1 MTASPKFGRVSASRD
16 SGLKSR
22 GFGTKH
28 ARICTKLAQGLQEKV
43 RVQSA
48 ERAPST
54 KVEKADE
61 GIGSNEKGK
70 DVKNKG
76 GNVRL
81 HGEVHQGSV
90 DFFNR
95 AKELGKAQRHKQL
108 TLAITE
114 LFCVCGL
121 PLSLASSTAWKKVLA
136 YADPSYKPPDRSAL
150 SDKWIPAEA
159 DRIYIKTIEEL
170 KGFNDLTLSLDGGT
184 SHGGESF
191 WTLHVSTPLSQ
202 VYLLQV
208 REATA
213 ESHTGDW
220 LCDFAMKTIEAIG
233 PARFSCMVSDS
244 TGNTLLGRTK
254 VARAVPTII
263 PVADCV
269 HHLSNTVGDIVKL
282 SFFRQ
287 TLTIIRAVITKI
299 HKSHLG
305 TAEFKAARSIIPGAP
320 GRGLE
325 AVGKTRFGTVIYSAR
340 SLQRNLPVLKEII
353 KRGKFNMGTYAQYF
367 DPKTNRT
374 TVEFEFALAQI
385 VRIGTPAIQALTCL
399 ESNTATAADVYVF
412 FHAFVALT
420 LETLE
425 DKGMAF
431 AVEEKNEI
439 RSILEWRY
447 NQLFG
452 TGNLASDIYVSAAYL
467 IPVHISSA
475 FFKCQPAPNGHP
487 DYAGIHNLAAFK
499 RVASFLTNIA
509 EKEIKH
515 GHKAELTMWRNRAS
529 LFVSKLLNE
538 LKAYTRQQ
546 YPFNAPYNEDLG
558 PLLWWSA
565 LCNNELSQIL
575 PILAIKVLSVR
586 INSMEE
592 ERTGSV
598 FTWLSPPLRSRI
610 SVDMMG
616 AITRVRRH
624 FKEVTKPHS
633 PSMKR
638 PKIYFYDFHS
648 RFMDD
653 TEAGEVQGSS
663 GIGGTAE
670 KDKYSDVIINGA
682 DADDMDDDD
691 NWLAHDHDVAKL
703 HSALG
708 SIDASPCAL
717 DSRHITAALSWNAP
731 SNSSDVSS
739 TQSLTLEEIPSGDDN
754 DFSLNLDF

>member
-1 MTASPKFGRVSASRD
+1 M
-16 SGLKSR
+16 
-22 GFGTKH
+22 
-28 ARICTKLAQGLQEKV
+28 
-43 RVQSA
+43 
-48 ERAPST
+48 
-54 KVEKADE
+54 
-61 GIGSNEKGK
+61 
-70 DVKNKG
+70 
-76 GNVRL
+76 
-81 HGEVHQGSV
+81 
-90 DFFNR
+90 
-95 AKELGKAQRHKQL
+95 
-108 TLAITE
+108 
-114 LFCVCGL
+114 
-121 PLSLASSTAWKKVLA
+121 
-136 YADPSYKPPDRSAL
+136 
-150 SDKWIPAEA
+150 
-159 DRIYIKTIEEL
+159 
-170 KGFNDLTLSLDGGT
+170 
-184 SHGGESF
+184 
-191 WTLHVSTPLSQ
+191 
-202 VYLLQV
+202 
-208 REATA
+208 
-213 ESHTGDW
+213 
-220 LCDFAMKTIEAIG
+220 
-233 PARFSCMVSDS
+233 
-244 TGNTLLGRTK
+244 
-254 VARAVPTII
+254 
-263 PVADCV
+263 
-269 HHLSNTVGDIVKL
+269 
-282 SFFRQ
+282 
-287 TLTIIRAVITKI
+287 
-299 HKSHLG
+299 
-305 TAEFKAARSIIPGAP
+305 AEFKAARSIIPGAP
-320 GRGLE
+320 GHRLE
-325 AVGKTRFGTVIYSAR
+325 AVGKTRFGTVVYSAR
-340 SLQRNLPVLKEII
+340 SLQRNLPVLKEIV

-385 VRIGTPAIQALTCL
+385 VCIGTPAIQALTCL

-452 TGNLASDIYVSAAYL
+452 MGNLASDIYVSAAYL
-467 IPVHISSA
+467 IPVHILSA
-475 FFKCQPAPNGHP
+475 FFKCQLAPNGHP

-499 RVASFLTNIA
+499 RVVSFLTNIA

-515 GHKAELTMWRNRAS
+515 GHKPELTMWRNRAS

-575 PILAIKVLSVR
+575 PILAIKVLSVH

-592 ERTGSV
+592 ERTGS
-598 FTWLSPPLRSRI
+598 
-610 SVDMMG
+610 
-616 AITRVRRH
+616 
-624 FKEVTKPHS
+624 PHS
-633 PSMKR
+633 PSFKC

-663 GIGGTAE
+663 GVGGTAE

-682 DADDMDDDD
+682 DADNMDDDD
-691 NWLAHDHDVAKL
+691 WLAHDHEVAKL
-703 HSALG
+703 HSASG

-717 DSRHITAALSWNAP
+717 DSRHITAALAWNAP
-731 SNSSDVSS
+731 SNSSDISS